1 MRMWTLT
8 VRTDKRKSKDEETP
22 IKWNVFVK
30 LKFRYG
36 NVKIMCN
43 PYPNVRKINK
53 ETEIFHLLNF
63 GLFSSSFFFVRLSF
77 EMQYCMHSRSKWLY
91 NYFFFIVA
99 FYTQKKMHLES
110 ENQCAM
116 GNKYFVSIYAV
127 HFLSLL
133 CSALDW
139 LIVILCAHCHFQH
152 FHSFPLWNRMM
163 WTISENGYCHSWK
176 ISMQLRKGEQ
186 QRCFKAS

>member
-1 MRMWTLT
+1 MRMGTLT
-8 VRTDKRKSKDEETP
+8 VRTEKRKSKDEETP

-99 FYTQKKMHLES
+99 FYTQKKCISKVKINVQWAINIL
-110 ENQCAM
+110 
-116 GNKYFVSIYAV
+116 
-127 HFLSLL
+127 FLFMRYIFSL

-152 FHSFPLWNRMM
+152 FHSF
-163 WTISENGYCHSWK
+163 
-176 ISMQLRKGEQ
+176 
-186 QRCFKAS
+186 RCGTGWCER